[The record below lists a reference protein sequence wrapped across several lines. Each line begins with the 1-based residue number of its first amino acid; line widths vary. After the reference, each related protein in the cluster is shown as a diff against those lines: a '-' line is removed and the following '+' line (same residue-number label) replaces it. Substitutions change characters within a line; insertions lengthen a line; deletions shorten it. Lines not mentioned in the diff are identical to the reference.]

1 MALPHQRT
9 LDAPR
14 RPLQRSPTLP
24 RFRSPSRVTP
34 ALSGSISHAPLPQLP
49 RPLTL
54 FRRPSPRSAS
64 VHVMGIVLLCSR
76 HSRCRLCSRRNRC
89 RIRTRPLHTTL
100 LVSPR
105 SREHRRLP
113 TRLRLRLTAMHL
125 QSPPLLLLLLL
136 LLLRMLPRPHAGSQ
150 ALESHRWQRTL
161 PRPIRSKVSPQLS
174 THPPTLLTRLPCPS
188 RPRAWRMLPR
198 RC

>member
-1 MALPHQRT
+1 MLRQRI
-9 LDAPR
+9 
-14 RPLQRSPTLP
+14 QRGRISP

-34 ALSGSISHAPLPQLP
+34 ALSGSISPAPLPQLP
-49 RPLTL
+49 RPATL
-54 FRRPSPRSAS
+54 FRRLSHRSAS
-64 VHVMGIVLLCSR
+64 VHVMGTVLPCSR

-89 RIRTRPLHTTL
+89 RNRTRPLHTTL

-105 SREHRRLP
+105 ARERPLLP
-113 TRLRLRLTAMHL
+113 THLRIRPTAMHR
-125 QSPPLLLLLLL
+125 QSPRLLRLLLLLL
-136 LLLRMLPRPHAGSQ
+136 LLLRIFPHPHAGSQ
-150 ALESHRWQRTL
+150 ALESQRWQRTL
-161 PRPIRSKVSPQLS
+161 PRPNRNKVSPQLS

>member
-1 MALPHQRT
+1 MLRQRIQHG
-9 LDAPR
+9 R
-14 RPLQRSPTLP
+14 ISP

-34 ALSGSISHAPLPQLP
+34 ALSGSISPAPLPQLP
-49 RPLTL
+49 RPATL
-54 FRRPSPRSAS
+54 FRRLSHRSAS
-64 VHVMGIVLLCSR
+64 VHVMGTVLPCSR
-76 HSRCRLCSRRNRC
+76 HSRCRLCSRRNRCNRC

-113 TRLRLRLTAMHL
+113 TRLRLRLTAMHR
-125 QSPPLLLLLLL
+125 QSPPLLLLL

-150 ALESHRWQRTL
+150 ALESQRWQRTL
-161 PRPIRSKVSPQLS
+161 PRPNRNKVSPQLS